1 MDSSIRAAPLNTL
14 QDDDDAPSASRSAS
28 ECVRQRM
35 CPPDP
40 PRASHIC
47 LTVYGAPVRHSK
59 PGRRCVTPAK
69 RSPMTPVVRPTD
81 DLFSR
86 RAPQVPGGSGCAA
99 RAARRLRRRR
109 PALTSD
115 AAAAR
120 DIRSLAAPKPAP
132 SGRVSARGAQ
142 PPGAAR
148 RPKPPRSRSRDGA
161 TGRLPGE
168 RTAHQNSRVPA
179 AALGPALRATPVNR
193 KRFCDVMW

>member
-35 CPPDP
+35 CPPRP
-40 PRASHIC
+40 PRGAHIC

-59 PGRRCVTPAK
+59 PGRRCVPPAK

-142 PPGAAR
+142 PPGAGGGDPPPKTPALPLPRRSDRPAAR
-148 RPKPPRSRSRDGA
+148 RAHSPPKFTSARRCTWA
-161 TGRLPGE
+161 RLASHPC
-168 RTAHQNSRVPA
+168 QP
-179 AALGPALRATPVNR
+179 
-193 KRFCDVMW
+193 